1 MSSIINFILNNE
13 GLIMLSLF
21 ILIIVLLVVVTVT
34 DWLNKRKN
42 IRDAKELLRDS
53 GEDIID
59 AFKEELINEEYSSN
73 TEDLTSYK
81 DVFVYEKENIPT
93 QVTEIKYVEEDE
105 ELEKT
110 KAQLELKTLKE
121 ELMKAEL
128 EEKKELEIK
137 KEEKVETKEEII
149 DAFESSQ
156 EENAIISLEEFN
168 KVSDRIYEANEEVQY
183 KDEGNEPIS
192 IQELEELYQTKEL
205 KVINIEEIEKNIVE
219 EKPILVEEKKEEVVK
234 PIVEETPK
242 FKNSPIISP
251 VFGIDID
258 KDKEKE
264 EIINNLELEN
274 TANYDKLNEE
284 IRKTNEFLNTLRELR
299 KNLQ

>member
-1 MSSIINFILNNE
+1 MSSIISFILNNE

-21 ILIIVLLVVVTVT
+21 ILIIVLLVVVIIT
-34 DWLNKRKN
+34 DYINRRKN
-42 IRDAKELLRDS
+42 IKDAKELLKDS
-53 GEDIID
+53 GEDIIE
-59 AFKEELINEEYSSN
+59 AFKEELFNEEYSSN
-73 TEDLTSYK
+73 TEDLTAYK
-81 DVFVYEKENIPT
+81 DVLVYENENVPT

-128 EEKKELEIK
+128 EEKKQLEIK
-137 KEEKVETKEEII
+137 QEEKPETKEEII

-156 EENAIISLEEFN
+156 EENAIISLEEFS

-219 EKPILVEEKKEEVVK
+219 ERPIVAEEKKEEVVK

-242 FKNSPIISP
+242 FKSSPIISP

-264 EIINNLELEN
+264 EIISNLELEN

>member
-1 MSSIINFILNNE
+1 M
-13 GLIMLSLF
+13 
-21 ILIIVLLVVVTVT
+21 
-34 DWLNKRKN
+34 
-42 IRDAKELLRDS
+42 
-53 GEDIID
+53 
-59 AFKEELINEEYSSN
+59 
-73 TEDLTSYK
+73 
-81 DVFVYEKENIPT
+81 
-93 QVTEIKYVEEDE
+93 
-105 ELEKT
+105 
-110 KAQLELKTLKE
+110 
-121 ELMKAEL
+121 
-128 EEKKELEIK
+128 
-137 KEEKVETKEEII
+137 
-149 DAFESSQ
+149 DAFELSQ
-156 EENAIISLEEFN
+156 EENAIISLEELN
-168 KVSDRIYEANEEVQY
+168 KVSDKIYEANEEVQY

-219 EKPILVEEKKEEVVK
+219 EEPIIIEENVEIKEENIK
-234 PIVEETPK
+234 PIVEETSK

-258 KDKEKE
+258 KEKEKE

>member
-21 ILIIVLLVVVTVT
+21 ILIIVLLGVVTIT

-42 IRDAKELLRDS
+42 VKAAKELLRDS

-81 DVFVYEKENIPT
+81 DVLVYENQNIPT

-128 EEKKELEIK
+128 EEKKELEAK
-137 KEEKVETKEEII
+137 KEEKIETKEEII

-219 EKPILVEEKKEEVVK
+219 EKPIVIEEKKEEIVK

-251 VFGIDID
+251 VFGIDVD
-258 KDKEKE
+258 KEKEKE